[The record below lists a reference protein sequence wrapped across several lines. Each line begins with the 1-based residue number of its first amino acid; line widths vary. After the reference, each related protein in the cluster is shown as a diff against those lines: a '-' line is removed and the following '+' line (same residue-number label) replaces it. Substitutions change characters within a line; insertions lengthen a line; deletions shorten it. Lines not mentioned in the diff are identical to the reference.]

1 MVETIS
7 TKRRPAMSESSTIF
21 VGLDQHKESITVA
34 YVGAD
39 RSLEPICLGPIGTR
53 TSDID
58 AMVRKL
64 QSKGKKLVF
73 AYEAGPCGY
82 GLHRH
87 LTRKGHTCLVV
98 APAKIPRK
106 PGERVKNDKRDATN
120 LCRLLRSN
128 DLKCVY
134 VPQIADEAIRDL
146 CRARED
152 AVSDL
157 KSAKHRIKSF
167 LLRHDIRFNGKADW
181 RTPHLRWLGEVK
193 CATSAQQVVFQE
205 YVRAM
210 VQGFERV
217 ERLEIELTQHVKSWR
232 LSPVVEALQA
242 LRGVRFT
249 VAVTAIAE
257 LGDLTRF
264 EKPRQ
269 LMAFL
274 GLHPSEHSTGERRR
288 LGGITKTGNTHA
300 RRVLVEGAWAYRFP
314 ARVSKQIQARQEKL
328 PEAVRDIAWR
338 AQVRL
343 CKRFQKMIA
352 RGKNAN
358 VVVTAIAR
366 ELAAFMWAIA
376 KQVPVAAQ

>member
-1 MVETIS
+1 MVETIL

-21 VGLDQHKESITVA
+21 VGLDQHKESITVS

-53 TSDID
+53 TSDVD

-82 GLHRH
+82 GLYRH

-106 PGERVKNDKRDATN
+106 PGDRVKNDKRDATN

-181 RTPHLRWLGEVK
+181 KTPHLRWLGEVK
-193 CATSAQQVVFQE
+193 CATAAQQVVFQE

-217 ERLEIELTQHVKSWR
+217 GRLELELTQHVKSWR

-300 RRVLVEGAWAYRFP
+300 RRALVEGAWAYRFP

-328 PEAVRDIAWR
+328 PEVVRDIAWR

-358 VVVTAIAR
+358 IVVTAIAR

-376 KQVPVAAQ
+376 KQVPVAA

>member
-1 MVETIS
+1 MVETIL

-21 VGLDQHKESITVA
+21 VGLDQHKESITVS

-39 RSLEPICLGPIGTR
+39 RSLEPICIGPIGPR
-53 TSDID
+53 TSDFD

-82 GLHRH
+82 GLYRH
-87 LTRKGHTCLVV
+87 ITRKGHTCLVV

-106 PGERVKNDKRDATN
+106 PGDRVKNDKRDATN

-128 DLKCVY
+128 DLKSVY

-181 RTPHLRWLGEVK
+181 KTPHLRWLGEVK
-193 CATSAQQVVFQE
+193 CEASAQQVVFQE

-210 VQGFERV
+210 TQGFERV
-217 ERLEIELTQHVKSWR
+217 ERLEIELTGHVKSWR

-300 RRVLVEGAWAYRFP
+300 RRALVEGAWAYRFP

-343 CKRFQKMIA
+343 CKRFQKMMA

-358 VVVTAIAR
+358 IVVTAIAR

-376 KQVPVAAQ
+376 KQVPVAV

>member
-1 MVETIS
+1 M
-7 TKRRPAMSESSTIF
+7 
-21 VGLDQHKESITVA
+21 DQHKESIAVA
-34 YVGAD
+34 YVEAD
-39 RSLEPICLGPIGTR
+39 RALEPIFLGTIGTR
-53 TSDID
+53 TSEVD

-82 GLHRH
+82 GLYRH
-87 LTRKGHTCLVV
+87 LTRKGFTCIVV

-106 PGERVKNDKRDATN
+106 SGDRVKNDRRDALN
-120 LCRLLRSN
+120 LCRLLRSG
-128 DLKCVY
+128 DLTSVY
-134 VPQIADEAIRDL
+134 VPQIVDEAIRDL

-157 KSAKHRIKSF
+157 RAAKYRLKSF

-181 RTPHLRWLGEVK
+181 KTAHVRWLGEVK
-193 CATSAQQVVFQE
+193 CETAAQQVVFQE

-210 VQGFERV
+210 TQCFERV
-217 ERLEIELTQHVKSWR
+217 GRLELELAEHVKSWR

-249 VAVTAIAE
+249 VAVTMIAE
-257 LGDLTRF
+257 IGDLTRF
-264 EKPRQ
+264 AKPRQ

-274 GLHPSEHSTGERRR
+274 GLHPSEYTSGPHRR
-288 LGGITKTGNTHA
+288 LGGIAKTGNGHA
-300 RRVLVEGAWAYRFP
+300 RRALVEGAWAYRFP
-314 ARVSKQIQARQEKL
+314 ARVSKQIQARQEHL

-352 RGKNAN
+352 RGKNVN
-358 VVVTAIAR
+358 VVVTAVAR

-376 KQVPVAAQ
+376 KQVPVTA

>member
-1 MVETIS
+1 MEN
-7 TKRRPAMSESSTIF
+7 SSTIY
-21 VGLDQHKESITVA
+21 VGLDVHKESITVA

-39 RSLEPICLGPIGTR
+39 RSLEPIFLGPIGPR
-53 TSDID
+53 TSDVD

-82 GLHRH
+82 GLYRH
-87 LTRKGHTCLVV
+87 LTRKGHQCLVV

-128 DLKCVY
+128 DMKSVY

-157 KSAKHRIKSF
+157 KTTKHRIKSF
-167 LLRHDIRFNGKADW
+167 LLRHEIRFNGTADW
-181 RTPHLRWLGEVK
+181 KTPHLRWLGEVK

-217 ERLEIELTQHVKSWR
+217 QRLEIELTEHVKSWR

-300 RRVLVEGAWAYRFP
+300 RRALVEGAWAYRFP
-314 ARVSKQIQARQEKL
+314 ARVSKQIQARQEQL

-358 VVVTAIAR
+358 IVVTAIAR

-376 KQVPVAAQ
+376 KQVPVAV

>member
-1 MVETIS
+1 
-7 TKRRPAMSESSTIF
+7 MSESSTIF

-39 RSLEPICLGPIGTR
+39 RSLEPICLGPIGPR
-53 TSDID
+53 ASDVD

-82 GLHRH
+82 GLYRH
-87 LTRKGHTCLVV
+87 LARKGHTCLVV

-106 PGERVKNDKRDATN
+106 PGDRVKNDKRDATN

-128 DLKCVY
+128 DLKSVY
-134 VPQIADEAIRDL
+134 VPQVADEAIRDL

-181 RTPHLRWLGEVK
+181 KTPHLRWLGEVK
-193 CATSAQQVVFQE
+193 CATAAQQVVFQE

-210 VQGFERV
+210 AQGFERV
-217 ERLEIELTQHVKSWR
+217 GRLEIELTQHVKSWR

-300 RRVLVEGAWAYRFP
+300 RRALVEGAWAYRFP
-314 ARVSKQIQARQEKL
+314 ARVSKQIQARQENL

-358 VVVTAIAR
+358 IVVTAIAR
-366 ELAAFMWAIA
+366 ERAAFMWAIA
-376 KQVPVAAQ
+376 KQVPVAA